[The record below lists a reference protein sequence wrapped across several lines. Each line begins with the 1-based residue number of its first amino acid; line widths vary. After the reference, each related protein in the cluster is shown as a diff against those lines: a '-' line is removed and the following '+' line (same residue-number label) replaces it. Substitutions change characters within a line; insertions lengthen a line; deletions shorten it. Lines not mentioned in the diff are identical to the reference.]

1 MVSGKMTSMR
11 ALIKLPCC
19 RAAPLGV
26 VTVAVMLLLAACSG
40 GPGGLADP
48 LSPTASTPAPSSSA
62 AVATG
67 GPCTQVAAPLTE
79 LQQPGE
85 PVVKIPIPA
94 GWVPTPGADT
104 QQLRAAFSNPNLTVD
119 NFPPSITVAVT
130 RATGEVQDVID
141 RSLEQIS
148 SVGGRLGAQQ
158 NRTTCGFDAATAVFT
173 LPPAGRAYT
182 TRTGTLHVVA
192 VPADGTVFVVS
203 VAVQSADPTN
213 PTFAADQN
221 TIISGLQVIAPN

>member
-1 MVSGKMTSMR
+1 M
-11 ALIKLPCC
+11 
-19 RAAPLGV
+19 
-26 VTVAVMLLLAACSG
+26 AVLLLLAGCSDAQ
-40 GPGGLADP
+40 GGLADT
-48 LSPTASTPAPSSSA
+48 LSGTASTPAPNASSA
-62 AVATG
+62 AVAG
-67 GPCTQVAAPLTE
+67 APCTQVAAPLTE

-104 QQLRAAFSNPNLTVD
+104 QLLRAAFSNPNLTAS
-119 NFPPSITVAVT
+119 NFPASVTVTVT
-130 RATGEVQDVID
+130 RTTGDVQDAID
-141 RSLEQIS
+141 RRLEQIS
-148 SVGGRLGAQQ
+148 SVGGRLEAQQ
-158 NRTTCGFDAATAVFT
+158 KRTTCGFDAATAVFT

-182 TRTGTLHVVA
+182 ALTGTLHVVA
-192 VPADGTVFVVS
+192 VPAGGTVFVVS